1 MRAGDI
7 AIDIGTAN
15 TLVYQEGSGIVFNEP
30 AVAAVGGRGGSVVAI
45 GERAWEMVAETPAS
59 LVAVRPL
66 KRGSIVDYDLTLQI
80 LRLVMRQVGLGR
92 LARPRTLVCVPA
104 ASTDVERRAMA
115 EATKSAGARTVALID
130 QPLAAAIGARLPIEE
145 PIGSLVVDVGGGS
158 TEAAM
163 IASGGII
170 SKTGLSL
177 GGFDMDAAIVEHIR
191 SRYDVAIGDRTAERV
206 KIAIGSASSTSGD
219 DEMEVTG
226 RELASGAPRT
236 LQLTSGE
243 VRDALTDSTAAIAES
258 TKSCLADS
266 PPELAYD
273 VLEGGIFLTGGGAM
287 LKGLDLRIAEA
298 CEVPVHV
305 ADKPLEA
312 VVLGAGRCLGLD
324 RDVIRAYAATP
335 RRR

>member
-7 AIDIGTAN
+7 AIDIGTTN
-15 TLVYQEGSGIVFNEP
+15 TRVYREGSGIVFDEP
-30 AVAAVGGRGGSVVAI
+30 TIAAVGGRGGSVVAI
-45 GERAWEMVAETPAS
+45 GERAWEMVAETPAN

-66 KRGSIVDYDLTLQI
+66 RHGSIVDYDLTLQI
-80 LRLVMRQVGLGR
+80 LRLVFREIGAGR
-92 LARPRTLVCVPA
+92 LSRPRALVCVPA
-104 ASTDVERRAMA
+104 AATDVERRAMA

-130 QPLAAAIGARLPIEE
+130 EPLAAAIGARLPIEE
-145 PIGSLVVDVGGGS
+145 PIGSLVIDVGGGA

-170 SKTGLSL
+170 SRTALGL
-177 GGFDMDAAIVEHIR
+177 GGFDMDVAIVEHVR
-191 SRYDVAIGDRTAERV
+191 TRYDVAIGDRTAERV
-206 KIAIGSASSTSGD
+206 KIAIGSASPTI
-219 DEMEVTG
+219 EEEALEITG
-226 RELASGAPRT
+226 RELATGAPHT
-236 LQLTSGE
+236 LQLTTSE
-243 VRDALTDSTAAIAES
+243 IREALSQTTADIAES
-258 TKSCLADS
+258 AKSCLAES

-273 VLEGGIFLTGGGAM
+273 VLEGGIFLVGGGAM
-287 LKGLDLRIAEA
+287 LRGVDLRIAEA

-324 RDVIRAYAATP
+324 RGAVRAYAATP